1 MEHETRPGVFI
12 SVITRQTWLRRTEL
26 LTGDEL
32 RYFLGQCNPAKN
44 YSDVWEDDL
53 GVNRRELFKI
63 LRKLDSEFNP
73 KTDYYVIRYQ
83 PQQAVL
89 H

>member
-32 RYFLGQCNPAKN
+32 RYFLEQCNPAKYYDN
-44 YSDVWEDDL
+44 VWKDDI
-53 GVNRRELFKI
+53 GVNRDEMFEI
-63 LRKLDSEFNP
+63 LRKLDSDFDP
-73 KTDYYVIRYQ
+73 QTDYYVIRYQ
-83 PQQAVL
+83 PQAAI